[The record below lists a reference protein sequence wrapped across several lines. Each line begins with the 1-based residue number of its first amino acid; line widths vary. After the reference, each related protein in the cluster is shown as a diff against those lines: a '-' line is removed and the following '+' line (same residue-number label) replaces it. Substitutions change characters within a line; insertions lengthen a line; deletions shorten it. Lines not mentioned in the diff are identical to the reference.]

1 MAKYGRGLNREIVG
15 AVNGGHILEPFDVA
29 EIRHFARSNGWN
41 VPETYVNVTLAN
53 ASSEDHSL
61 TYKKYFISEG
71 DGLYRVRSNYKGSE
85 WK

>member
-15 AVNGGHILEPFDVA
+15 AVNNGVISEPFGIP
-29 EIRHFARSNGWN
+29 EIRQFTTSRGWD

-53 ASSEDHSL
+53 ASSEEHSI
-61 TYKKYFISEG
+61 TYKKYFYATG
-71 DGLYRVRSNYKGSE
+71 NGAYRLRPDYRGPE